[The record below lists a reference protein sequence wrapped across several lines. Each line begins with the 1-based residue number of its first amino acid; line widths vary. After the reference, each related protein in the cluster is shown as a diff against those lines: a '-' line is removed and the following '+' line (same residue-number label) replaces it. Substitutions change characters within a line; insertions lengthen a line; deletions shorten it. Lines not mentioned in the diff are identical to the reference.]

1 MRLLFSAATFVFSI
15 AFTLYGIATL
25 DLYDINHRPG
35 PGYFPLILG
44 VLLLITTSANV
55 YKDFKILKRLKS
67 DQELNDVVRKAKQAH
82 YAKDTVV
89 IIACLSF
96 LIFTLNILGA
106 IISMVLFCLAFLA
119 YFNRGKYRQNL
130 IYSIVFPAS
139 VYLLFDVWL
148 QAGLPD
154 GLLSA
159 FY

>member
-1 MRLLFSAATFVFSI
+1 MRLLFSAATFVFSV
-15 AFTLYGIATL
+15 AFVAYGLETL
-25 DLYDINHRPG
+25 DLYDLNDRPG

-44 VLLLITTSANV
+44 VLLLITTSLNV
-55 YKDFKILKRLKS
+55 FKDFKIWRKLKADK
-67 DQELNDVVRKAKQAH
+67 ELNNFVRKSH
-82 YAKDTVV
+82 EPRYAKDTVV

-96 LIFTLNILGA
+96 LVFTLDTLGA
-106 IISMVLFCLAFLA
+106 IFSMVLFCLAFLV
-119 YFNRGKYRQNL
+119 YFNRGKYLQNL